1 MRAWVVRRPR
11 PADHQPLELVDLPRP
26 SPGPGQVRL
35 RVLACGV
42 CHTDLHIAE
51 GDLPL
56 RRQPVVPGHQAV
68 GVVEA
73 LGPGV
78 SGLRI
83 GERVGVTWLGGACGE
98 CEFCQEGLENLC
110 PGALFTGYDLDGG
123 YAEFMLVRAEY
134 AAPLPAGLDPL
145 VAAPLLCAGV
155 IGYRSLR
162 LSGVG
167 PGQRLGLVGFGASAH
182 LVLQLARHRGCEV
195 LVFTRSQHH
204 REQAL
209 ALGAAW
215 AGGLGDRAPVL
226 CHGMILF
233 APAGELVPRSLAY
246 LRPGGT
252 LAINAVHLSD
262 IPAFSYELIY
272 RERAVRSVA
281 HVTRRD
287 AVEFLAL
294 AAEIPLRPQVRIYP
308 FGYANEALLAV
319 KRAAVSGAAVLAV
332 DPDLD

>member
-1 MRAWVVRRPR
+1 M
-11 PADHQPLELVDLPRP
+11 
-26 SPGPGQVRL
+26 
-35 RVLACGV
+35 
-42 CHTDLHIAE
+42 
-51 GDLPL
+51 
-56 RRQPVVPGHQAV
+56 
-68 GVVEA
+68 
-73 LGPGV
+73 
-78 SGLRI
+78 SGLRT

-110 PGALFTGYDLDGG
+110 PGAMFTGYDIDGG

-134 AAPLPAGLDPL
+134 AAPLPAGLDSL
-145 VAAPLLCAGV
+145 TAAPLLCAGV

-162 LSGVG
+162 LSGAG

-209 ALGAAW
+209 SLGAAW
-215 AGGLGDRAPVL
+215 AGGLGDRAPEL

-252 LAINAVHLSD
+252 LAINAVHLSE

-287 AVEFLAL
+287 AAEFLAL
-294 AAEIPLRPQVRIYP
+294 AAEIPLRPQVRVYP